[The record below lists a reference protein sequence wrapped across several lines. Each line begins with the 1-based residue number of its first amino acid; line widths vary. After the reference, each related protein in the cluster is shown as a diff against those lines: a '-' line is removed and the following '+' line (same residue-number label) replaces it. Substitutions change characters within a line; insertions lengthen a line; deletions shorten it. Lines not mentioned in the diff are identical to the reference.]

1 MLIIDETK
9 KCVKLE
15 GPLGHTVLNIQKH
28 DISGCFCISLDLKE
42 SKELKVTDITETKN
56 QSNTLIQKKKPND
69 TNIPLKLFLEKT
81 VGNLKIT
88 NRKAKVKKS
97 IISSLY
103 EQKLQGV
110 SRGYFTYLRL
120 FGVGYRVFLVKDTLT
135 FKLGFSHFVK
145 IKIPASIRV
154 FLPEPTLI
162 CFYGLDKNQVT
173 QIAAKVQQ
181 IKPPSPYKGKGIRV
195 LDAQIKLKIGKKKS

>member
-15 GPLGHTVLNIQKH
+15 GPLGHTVLNIPKH
-28 DISGCFCISLDLKE
+28 DISGCFCISLDSKE

-56 QSNTLIQKKKPND
+56 QSSSLIQKKKQND
-69 TNIPLKLFLEKT
+69 TNITLKLFLEKT

-88 NRKAKVKKS
+88 NRKTKVKKS

>member
-1 MLIIDETK
+1 MLIIDKTN

-15 GPLGHTVLNIQKH
+15 GPLGHTVLNFEKH
-28 DISGCFCISLDLKE
+28 DTLGCFCISPDSKE
-42 SKELKVTDITETKN
+42 STDFKVTDITKTKK
-56 QSNTLIQKKKPND
+56 QSNGLIQKKKQNN
-69 TNIPLKLFLEKT
+69 TNIDVKFFLEKT
-81 VGNLKIT
+81 GESGKT
-88 NRKAKVKKS
+88 PTCKAKVRKS
-97 IISSLY
+97 IILSLY

-120 FGVGYRVFLVKDTLT
+120 FGVGYRVFLVKDILTL
-135 FKLGFSHFVK
+135 KLGFSHFVK
-145 IKIPASIRV
+145 IQIPESIRV

-195 LDAQIKLKIGKKKS
+195 LDAQIKIKTGKKKS

>member
-9 KCVKLE
+9 RCVKLE
-15 GPLGHTVLNIQKH
+15 GPLGHTVLNIEKH
-28 DISGCFCISLDLKE
+28 DTSGCFCISLDSKE
-42 SKELKVTDITETKN
+42 ATELKVTDITTTKN
-56 QSNTLIQKKKPND
+56 QSNSLIEKKKQNN
-69 TNIPLKLFLEKT
+69 TNIVLKFFLEKT
-81 VGNLKIT
+81 VGNLKT
-88 NRKAKVKKS
+88 ANRKAKAKKS

-103 EQKLQGV
+103 EQKIQGV

-120 FGVGYRVFLVKDTLT
+120 FGVGYRVFLVKDILT

-195 LDAQIKLKIGKKKS
+195 LDTQIKLKIGKKKS

>member
-1 MLIIDETK
+1 MLIIDKTK

-15 GPLGHTVLNIQKH
+15 GPLGHTVLNFEKH

-42 SKELKVTDITETKN
+42 STELKVTDITKTKN
-56 QSNTLIQKKKPND
+56 QSNNLIQKKKQNN
-69 TNIPLKLFLEKT
+69 TNIAVKSFLEKT
-81 VGNLKIT
+81 VGNVKII
-88 NRKAKVKKS
+88 NRKTKAKKS

-120 FGVGYRVFLVKDTLT
+120 FGVGYRVFLVKDILT

-145 IKIPASIRV
+145 IQIPASIRV

-195 LDAQIKLKIGKKKS
+195 LDAQVKLKIGKKKS

>member
-1 MLIIDETK
+1 MVIIDETK
-9 KCVKLE
+9 RCVKLE
-15 GPLGHTVLNIQKH
+15 GPLGHTIFNFEKY
-28 DISGCFCISLDLKE
+28 DTSGCFCVSLDSKE
-42 SKELKVTDITETKN
+42 STELKITDITKTKKKLNSLTQKKN
-56 QSNTLIQKKKPND
+56 QNK
-69 TNIPLKLFLEKT
+69 TNIALKYFLEKT
-81 VGNLKIT
+81 VENVKT
-88 NRKAKVKKS
+88 TSCKSKKS

-120 FGVGYRVFLVKDTLT
+120 FGVGYRVFLVKDILT

-145 IKIPASIRV
+145 IQIPASIRV

-195 LDAQIKLKIGKKKS
+195 LDAKIKLKIGKKKS